1 VILFDLGNVLVH
13 IDFDAFPRLLGI
25 DRTRANHADEAT
37 IEMTA
42 IQYET
47 GRITTEQFLDLL
59 EEIFHHTFTRQQLLA
74 AWNAI
79 IEEENSALGP
89 IVNALQA
96 RYTTAILSNTSPTHF
111 QKAINA
117 SPIVRRLPKRY
128 LSYEIGA
135 MKPDSA
141 AYEHVIHDLKTKPS
155 SILFI
160 DDVSENVIA
169 ARESGME
176 GILFKDASQLGSE
189 LRSRKIL

>member
-1 VILFDLGNVLVH
+1 
-13 IDFDAFPRLLGI
+13 
-25 DRTRANHADEAT
+25 
-37 IEMTA
+37 MTA

-47 GRITTEQFLDLL
+47 GRISTEKFLDSLG
-59 EEIFHHTFTRQQLLA
+59 EIFRHKFTRQQILA

>member
-25 DRTRANHADEAT
+25 DRTRANHTDKAA

-42 IQYET
+42 IQYER
-47 GRITTEQFLDLL
+47 GRITTEQFFDSLDK
-59 EEIFHHTFTRQQLLA
+59 IFQHKFTRQQLLA

-79 IEEENSALGP
+79 IEEENSAIGP

-96 RYTTAILSNTSPTHF
+96 RYRTAILSNTSPTHF
-111 QKAINA
+111 QKAIDT
-117 SPIVRRLPKRY
+117 SPIIRRFLKRY
-128 LSYEIGA
+128 LSYEIGS

-141 AYEHVIHDLKTKPS
+141 AYQHVIHDLKAKPS

-160 DDVSENVIA
+160 DDISENVIA
-169 ARESGME
+169 AHESGMD
-176 GILFKDASQLGSE
+176 GILFRDVSQLGSE